1 MMRKEFSIILLALT
15 VIVGAVK
22 AQGNGD
28 KPNVVLILA
37 DDLGYQDVGFNG
49 SKDIPTPNI
58 DKIAKNGVLFKNG
71 YVTYA
76 VCGPSRAGLITG
88 RYQDRF
94 GFSRNPLLA
103 PNDINMGLPL
113 SEDTMADILKRSGY
127 TNSII
132 GKWHLGTHP
141 DLYPTKRGFDEFF
154 GFVDG
159 GHQYFPQNWT
169 LNDITQTRSEYD
181 GYKTKL
187 LRGTKPVEE
196 SEYLTDALSREAVSF
211 IDRNAKKPFFLYLAY
226 NAPHT
231 PLQATSKYLDR
242 FNNIENPKR
251 KTYAAMV
258 SAMDDGVGAVLQ
270 QLKDKGLEENTIV
283 IFLSDNGGP
292 ENDNASNN
300 GLLRGQKGNFWDGGI
315 KVPFA
320 IQWPAKIKAGTVYT
334 KPIISLDILA
344 TVASHIN
351 AKINP
356 KKPLDGV
363 NLLPFITG
371 KNNAAPHDYLFW
383 RNYDQ
388 NIVAV
393 RTENNK
399 IVVTKTYQDELFN
412 SMNDVS
418 EKTNLVNQDRKTF
431 EQLMQQ
437 WKVWNKDL
445 LEPSFLGLLE
455 DKQYS
460 ELNPKRFVFDKK
472 D

>member
-1 MMRKEFSIILLALT
+1 MKKLIATTLFAL
-15 VIVGAVK
+15 VITAGEIK
-22 AQGNGD
+22 AQSNTE

-49 SKDIPTPNI
+49 CKDIPTPNI
-58 DKIAKNGVLFKNG
+58 DLIAKNGVLFKNG

-94 GFSRNPLLA
+94 GFNRNPLLA

-113 SEDTMADILKRSGY
+113 SEETIADILKRSGY
-127 TNSII
+127 TSAAI

-141 DLYPTKRGFDEFF
+141 DLHPIKRGFDEFF

-159 GHQYFPQNWT
+159 GHQYLPESWVI
-169 LNDITQTRSEYD
+169 NDITQTRSQND
-181 GYKTKL
+181 GYKTKI
-187 LRGTKPVEE
+187 LRGTQPIEE
-196 SEYLTDALSREAVSF
+196 KEYLTDALSREAVQF

-242 FNNIENPKR
+242 FTTIQNPKR

-258 SAMDDGVGAVLQ
+258 SAMDDGVGTVLK
-270 QLKDKGLEENTIV
+270 QLKEKGIEKNTIV

-300 GLLRGQKGNFWDGGI
+300 GILRGQKGNFWDGGI

-320 IQWPAKIKAGTVYT
+320 MQWPAKIKAGSVYN

-344 TVASHIN
+344 TITATIN

-363 NLLPFITG
+363 NLLPYLSG
-371 KNNAAPHDYLFW
+371 ENMNAPHDYLYW
-383 RNYDQ
+383 RNYDK
-388 NIVAV
+388 NMIAV
-393 RTENNK
+393 RTEKNK
-399 IVVTKTYQDELFN
+399 IVVTQALNEELFN
-412 SMNDVS
+412 SLDDIS
-418 EKTNLVNQDRKTF
+418 ETRNLITKDRQTF
-431 EQLMQQ
+431 DKLMQQ
-437 WKVWNKDL
+437 WKVWKGQLMD
-445 LEPSFLGLLE
+445 PIFLGLTQ

-460 ELNPKRFVFDKK
+460 ELNPKRFVFDK
-472 D
+472 

>member
-1 MMRKEFSIILLALT
+1 MRKSPYLSLIVAWALLPLASQ
-15 VIVGAVK
+15 
-22 AQGNGD
+22 AQTGTD
-28 KPNVVLILA
+28 RPNVVIIIA
-37 DDLGYQDVGFNG
+37 DDLGYGDVGFNG
-49 SKDIPTPNI
+49 CKDIPTPNI
-58 DKIAKNGVLFKNG
+58 DKIAKNGVLFTNG

-103 PNDINMGLPL
+103 PNDIEMGLPL
-113 SEDTMADILKRSGY
+113 SEETMADILKRSSY
-127 TNSII
+127 TNMAI
-132 GKWHLGTHP
+132 GKWHLGSHP
-141 DLYPTKRGFDEFF
+141 ALHPVKRGFDEFF

-169 LNDITQTRSEYD
+169 INDITQTKNQND

-187 LRGTKPVEE
+187 LKGTQPVEE

-226 NAPHT
+226 NAPHS

-251 KTYAAMV
+251 KIYAAMV
-258 SAMDDGVGAVLQ
+258 SAMDDGIGTVLK
-270 QLKDKGLEENTIV
+270 QLKDKDLEENTIV

-300 GLLRGQKGNFWDGGI
+300 GPLRGQKSNFWDGGI

-320 IQWPAKIKAGTVYT
+320 IQWPAKIKAGTVYN
-334 KPIISLDILA
+334 KPIISLDILT
-344 TVASHIN
+344 TVASHIK

-363 NLLPFITG
+363 NLLPFIIG

-388 NIVAV
+388 GIVAV

-399 IVVTKTYQDELFN
+399 IVVTKSNQDELFN
-412 SMNDVS
+412 SMNDIS

-431 EQLMQQ
+431 DQLMQQ
-437 WKVWNKDL
+437 WKVWNKELMD
-445 LEPSFLGLLE
+445 PIFLGLTQE
-455 DKQYS
+455 KEYNP
-460 ELNPKRFVFDKK
+460 LNPKRFVFDK
-472 D
+472 